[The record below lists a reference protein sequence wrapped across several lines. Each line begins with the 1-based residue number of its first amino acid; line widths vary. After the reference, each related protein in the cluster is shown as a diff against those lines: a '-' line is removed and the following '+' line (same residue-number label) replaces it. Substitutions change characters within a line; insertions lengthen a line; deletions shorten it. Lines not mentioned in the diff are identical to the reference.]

1 MKEAIPFT
9 KAATSI
15 DEQVNILRSRGLAF
29 PSAEAKLCNMLLH
42 NNYYRLEGY
51 WFRYYDPASYPYHEF
66 QPGTSFERILADY
79 QGDAEL
85 RHCTFRLPEVIEISF
100 RSIFAYTLAK
110 KYGPFPFSM
119 DNLACTYDSF
129 VSAYSRL
136 LEDTKHSKDEFMKSF
151 AARYTDPIPPVWMI
165 VELMTMGEISRW
177 YGDYLTKS
185 DRKKISGHYGLQAPV
200 LESWLRSM
208 SMLRNRCA
216 HHNRLYGITVSGGFM
231 IPKHIGNK
239 GYLPLFNTIDRHGLY
254 NLFMAMC
261 YLADVIER
269 SDEKEKFIR
278 NLISIKGKY
287 GISEGMLGLPEGI
300 SIQSLTDYMDI

>member
-1 MKEAIPFT
+1 MKPPF
-9 KAATSI
+9 KKQPLSI
-15 DEQVNILRSRGLAF
+15 DKQIELLKSRGMDITTTNEENLGN
-29 PSAEAKLCNMLLH
+29 LLLH

-51 WFRYYDPASYPYHEF
+51 WYDYYESSSYPNHHF
-66 QPGTSFERILADY
+66 AKNIDFERIWKDY
-79 QGDAEL
+79 QGDRAI
-85 RHCTFRLPEVIEISF
+85 RLCIFKVLEILEISF
-100 RSIFAYTLAK
+100 RSVFAYTLAK

-119 DNLACTYDSF
+119 ENLACSYDSF

-136 LEDTKHSKDEFMKSF
+136 IEDTKHSKDEFMKSF
-151 AARYTDPIPPVWMI
+151 AARYTDQIPPVWMM

-239 GYLPLFNTIDRHGLY
+239 GYLPLFNTINRYGLY
-254 NLFMAMC
+254 YLFMAMC

-278 NLISIKGKY
+278 DLISIKGKY
-287 GISEGMLGLPEGI
+287 GISEGMLGFPEGI